1 MVRIRL
7 RRTGAKNNPTYRIV
21 VADVRAPRDG
31 DFIESIGHYLPT
43 RQPHV
48 VEINEERAR
57 HWISKGAQPS
67 DTAAT
72 LLRQKGIL
80 NALGKLSVPGEEVA
94 PRVYPAKAAPVA
106 TEPAVEATPAAQ
118 QEPVAAEATETPAVQ
133 AEAPVAQAEAP
144 AVQAEAPVMQEQ
156 PVAQAEPVAAA
167 PVEAEPTASEAPATQ
182 GESVADGATGA
193 ASTEAE
199 PTVEAA
205 V

>member
-57 HWISKGAQPS
+57 HWISNGAQPS
-67 DTAAT
+67 DTAAS

-80 NALGKLSVPGEEVA
+80 NAQGKLAQPGDVPIANVYPSLQNA
-94 PRVYPAKAAPVA
+94 PRAVEASAAQPVVAAEPVA
-106 TEPAVEATPAAQ
+106 TEPVTVIADSS
-118 QEPVAAEATETPAVQ
+118 
-133 AEAPVAQAEAP
+133 
-144 AVQAEAPVMQEQ
+144 
-156 PVAQAEPVAAA
+156 AEPVASEPVTSE
-167 PVEAEPTASEAPATQ
+167 PVETA
-182 GESVADGATGA
+182 V
-193 ASTEAE
+193 
-199 PTVEAA
+199 
-205 V
+205 

>member
-94 PRVYPAKAAPVA
+94 PRVYPSKEVPAAA
-106 TEPAVEATPAAQ
+106 EPAVEATPAAQ
-118 QEPVAAEATETPAVQ
+118 QEPVAAV
-133 AEAPVAQAEAP
+133 QAEAP

-167 PVEAEPTASEAPATQ
+167 PVEAQPVASEVPATQ
-182 GESVADGATGA
+182 AEPIADDAPVA
-193 ASTEAE
+193 ASTDEQ

>member
-72 LLRQKGIL
+72 LLREKGIL
-80 NALGKLSVPGEEVA
+80 NTLNKLSVPGEEVA
-94 PRVYPAKAAPVA
+94 PRVYPSKEVPAAA
-106 TEPAVEATPAAQ
+106 EPAVEEAPAAQ
-118 QEPVAAEATETPAVQ
+118 PGPVVAEVAEAPVIETEPVAVVT
-133 AEAPVAQAEAP
+133 EAPVAQAEAP
-144 AVQAEAPVMQEQ
+144 VIQEQ

-167 PVEAEPTASEAPATQ
+167 PIEAVPTDSEAPATPA
-182 GESVADGATGA
+182 ESVADGAPVA
-193 ASTEAE
+193 ASTNEQT
-199 PTVEAA
+199 PVEAA

>member
-80 NALGKLSVPGEEVA
+80 NVLGKLSVPGEEVA
-94 PRVYPAKAAPVA
+94 PRVYPSKEVPAAA
-106 TEPAVEATPAAQ
+106 EPAVEVAPAVQ
-118 QEPVAAEATETPAVQ
+118 QEPVAADVAEAPAAQ

-144 AVQAEAPVMQEQ
+144 VAQAEAPVTPEQ
-156 PVAQAEPVAAA
+156 PAAQAEPVAAA
-167 PVEAEPTASEAPATQ
+167 PVEAQPTASEVPAAS
-182 GESVADGATGA
+182 GEPIADGAPVA